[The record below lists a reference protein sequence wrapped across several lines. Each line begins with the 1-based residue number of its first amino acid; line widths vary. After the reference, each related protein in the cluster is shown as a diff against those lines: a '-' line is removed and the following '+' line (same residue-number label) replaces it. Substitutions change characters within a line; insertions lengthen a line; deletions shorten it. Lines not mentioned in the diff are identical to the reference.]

1 MHREESLARLDRH
14 FDLLVI
20 GGGATGLGVA
30 VDSAARGYSTLLV
43 EARDF
48 AQGTSSRSTKLVHGG
63 VRYLQQGN
71 IGLVREALHERGHLL
86 RNAPHLAHELRF
98 LVPAYRWWHKV
109 FYGTGLMLYD
119 LLAGRLRLH
128 RARLVGADTARRLV
142 PTLARGGLRGGVV
155 YSDAQFNDARLALSL
170 AHTASDLGATL
181 LNHTPA
187 TALTKEGGRIVG
199 ATVTD
204 ATTGRAYAIRAR
216 AIVNAT
222 GVFTDTLLRMD
233 DPTTVGVIAV
243 SQGIHLVLDRDFLPG
258 DTAIMVPRTD
268 DGRVVFIIPWQGR
281 TLVGTTDTPR
291 PTPSI
296 EPTALEEEIA
306 FVLRYAGLYLTRRP
320 TRADVLAV
328 YAGLRPLVRGKDN
341 GDNQGDS
348 GEATSKLGRDHTLL
362 ESASGLL
369 TITGGKWT
377 TYRRMA
383 EETVDRAAALAGLP
397 ARPSRTRG
405 LRLHGAAGRN
415 PAWLEFGAT
424 DAEIAAYEER
434 YPGLLDPRLP
444 YSLAMAAYAI
454 EREMPVRLEDVLSRR
469 LRALL
474 LDARAAVAAAPRV
487 AALMATLQGRDEEWV
502 RAEVAAFRQLAEAH
516 YIARSATPGAAA
528 GIASGERAA
537 ASGVR

>member
-1 MHREESLARLDRH
+1 MRREDNLAR
-14 FDLLVI
+14 FDQHYDVLVI

-71 IGLVREALHERGHLL
+71 IGLVREALHERGRLL
-86 RNAPHLAHELRF
+86 RNAPHLAYELRF
-98 LVPAYRWWHKV
+98 LIPAYRWWHRF
-109 FYGTGLMLYD
+109 FYGTGLLLYD

-128 RARLVGADTARRLV
+128 PVKLVGADAARQLV
-142 PTLARGGLRGGVV
+142 PTLTKDGLRGGIV

-170 AHTASDLGATL
+170 AHTASELGATL
-181 LNHTPA
+181 LNYAPV

-204 ATTGRAYAIRAR
+204 APTGREYTVRAR
-216 AIVNAT
+216 AVVNAT

-233 DPTTVGVIAV
+233 DPTASTVIAV
-243 SQGIHLVLDRDFLPG
+243 SQGIHLVLDRAFLPG

-268 DGRVVFIIPWQGR
+268 DGRVIFIIPWQGR

-291 PTPSI
+291 PAPSV

-306 FVLRYAGLYLTRRP
+306 FVLRYAGLYLSREP

-397 ARPSRTRG
+397 ARPSLTRE
-405 LRLHGAAGRN
+405 LRLHGAKGRN

-444 YSLAMAAYAI
+444 YSLAMAAYTI

-474 LDARAAVAAAPRV
+474 LDARAALAAAPHV
-487 AALMATLQGRDEEWV
+487 AALMASLQGRDEDWV
-502 RAEVAAFRQLAEAH
+502 RAEVAAFQQLVEAH
-516 YIARSATPGAAA
+516 YLVGAVVSGTGAGAA
-528 GIASGERAA
+528 SR
-537 ASGVR
+537 